1 MKGFAFDF
9 LAVLHAVTVILFLIW
24 IPFGKFFHII
34 QRPAQIGAHIYKKQG
49 MKMGMAVCPHT
60 GEEFATKLHIQDL
73 KTVTEE
79 LGFDF
84 SHEDGTSHLDL
95 SPEGKRSRLAQAHL
109 KARQAG
115 GNLFG

>member
-1 MKGFAFDF
+1 
-9 LAVLHAVTVILFLIW
+9 
-24 IPFGKFFHII
+24 
-34 QRPAQIGAHIYKKQG
+34 

-60 GEEFATKLHIQDL
+60 GEAFATKLHIQDL

-109 KARQAG
+109 KARLEG